1 MKVGRKIALSLATA
15 GVAAGLAL
23 GGGAVAN
30 ATIVYPSQGGT
41 WDYGVDYWVMNTWSN
56 YHHPSRVHHSTACSA
71 SACTQSGW
79 VPAGYWSKASRQA
92 TWGGNTAYYNV
103 S

>member
-1 MKVGRKIALSLATA
+1 MKVGRKIALWLATV

-23 GGGAVAN
+23 GGGGVAN
-30 ATIVYPSQGGT
+30 ATTTYPSEGGT
-41 WDYGVDYWVMNTWSN
+41 WDYGVDYWVMKTWSN
-56 YHHPSRVHHSTACSA
+56 YYHPSRVHHSTACSA

-79 VPAGYWSKASRQA
+79 VPAGYWSNASRLA